1 MGLTDAR
8 AVSVLNDAM
17 RWRELQSGT
26 AKAKT
31 TPKPQRSVKPTG
43 RRSQPQ
49 SVVRDKQLAQARKS
63 GSSDDFMA
71 LMFDSK

>member
-1 MGLTDAR
+1 
-8 AVSVLNDAM
+8 
-17 RWRELQSGT
+17 LQSGT
-26 AKAKT
+26 AAAKT

-43 RRSQPQ
+43 RRSQPK

-71 LMFDSK
+71 LMFESKS